1 MSSIIKVDTIQLAD
15 GTAGT
20 IENLGL
26 ATGAL
31 SHRNL
36 IHNGDMRIAQRG
48 TSGSISSSSSGYKS
62 VDRFRANVT
71 NSTCVFNFSKD
82 TDAPAGFSNSLKV
95 VPTTADSSVGASD
108 RADLQQ
114 KIEGQNLQHLNYG
127 TSSAKDLTISFWV
140 KSNVTGTYGFAV
152 YGYDQA
158 DRNTYSTSY
167 NISSSGT
174 WEYKTI
180 TIPGDTNG
188 NIDNDNGGA
197 LGFIWGLMSGSD
209 FTGGTTDA
217 WSSYLDDNSVFLAA
231 HNVNV
236 MSSTSNYWQ
245 ITGVQLEV
253 GSVATPFE
261 HISYGEEL
269 ARCQRYYEIIEQND
283 TYGGD
288 GYNYI
293 TTGVINTAS
302 NFYGVWQFNTTKRTI
317 PTMGASSGAKFFL
330 AGSSTA
336 ENKEINEW
344 YSPGLQV
351 ARLRVPAY
359 SDSGGAAMCSFD
371 KTNCSNAWIYADAEL

>member
-1 MSSIIKVDTIQLAD
+1 MSSIIKVDTIQKAD
-15 GTAGT
+15 GNTAT
-20 IENLGL
+20 VQDLGL

-48 TSGSISSSSSGYKS
+48 TSASISSSNIGYKS
-62 VDRFRANVT
+62 VDRFRVNVVD
-71 NSTCVFNFSKD
+71 STCVFNLSKD

-108 RADLQQ
+108 RVDLQQ

-140 KSNVTGTYGFAV
+140 KSNVTGTYGFCV

-167 NISSSGT
+167 SISSSGT

-188 NIDNDNGGA
+188 NIDNNTGGA
-197 LGFIWGLMSGSD
+197 LGFIWGLMSGTNN
-209 FTGGTTDA
+209 TGGTTDA

-269 ARCQRYYEIIEQND
+269 ARCQRYYWKSYSAFSADSTTSFLINLQYP
-283 TYGGD
+283 TTMRASPSVSWSYGGVADNFYRLSDATTPGYSSPNGLFAGID
-288 GYNYI
+288 GISTTYKFGTSF
-293 TTGVINTAS
+293 TTGATYAT
-302 NFYGVWQFNTTKRTI
+302 YW
-317 PTMGASSGAKFFL
+317 TM
-330 AGSSTA
+330 
-336 ENKEINEW
+336 
-344 YSPGLQV
+344 
-351 ARLRVPAY
+351 
-359 SDSGGAAMCSFD
+359 
-371 KTNCSNAWIYADAEL
+371 DAEM